1 MKKIQ
6 LEKSA
11 IKKKYHMEEKVHHGK
26 VHHGKKATWK
36 KYNIKKRNMVKVKHG
51 NSRSVARTPQVSTIE
66 SFVTIFKGFMYCCC
80 KVLPLGM
87 FMVVLATPLE
97 IVQHEHSATAKC
109 ATGEDIA
116 TCKNGKQKHCNM

>member
-1 MKKIQ
+1 
-6 LEKSA
+6 
-11 IKKKYHMEEKVHHGK
+11 
-26 VHHGKKATWK
+26 
-36 KYNIKKRNMVKVKHG
+36 MVKVKHG

-97 IVQHEHSATAKC
+97 IVQHEHSATTKC

-116 TCKNGKQKHCNM
+116 TCKKVPHEIVQYIKRVQQEKKET